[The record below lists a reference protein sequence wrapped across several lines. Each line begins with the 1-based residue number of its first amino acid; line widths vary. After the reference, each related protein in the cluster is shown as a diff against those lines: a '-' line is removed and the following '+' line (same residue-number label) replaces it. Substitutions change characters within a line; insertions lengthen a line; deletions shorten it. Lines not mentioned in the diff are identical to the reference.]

1 MNAKRRRVKAYV
13 NALSDLISSDN
24 PSRELAIQL
33 IKKYLESVNVE
44 PFRGASK
51 PEDIYEKEMISLY
64 VIATR
69 GLGINT
75 EFKELMSR
83 VFNKELTYEDTYLL
97 LSRDAPPET
106 IREEIQ
112 ALVGNIDESYIT
124 RVLRYALI
132 LYHLDFESFEKVI
145 KVLKKAYQ
153 VFPEFSD
160 AIRRFAKFVISV
172 KLAEEISQ
180 GIIKNKIEKEIRK
193 QLISL
198 EIGLPKSTP
207 SDDYVMKVAKITYEI
222 NDTLLSKIF
231 EQTQPPSSKTNESEK

>member
-1 MNAKRRRVKAYV
+1 LNAKRKRVKAYV
-13 NALSDLISSDN
+13 NALSDLISSEN

-69 GLGINT
+69 GLGINS
-75 EFKELMSR
+75 EFKELMSK
-83 VFNKELTYEDTYLL
+83 VFDKELTYEDAYLL
-97 LSRDAPPET
+97 LSRDAPPEVV
-106 IREEIQ
+106 REEIRS
-112 ALVGNIDESYIT
+112 LVSNLDESYIT
-124 RVLRYALI
+124 RVLRYALT
-132 LYHLDFESFEKVI
+132 LYHLDFEPFESVI
-145 KVLKKAYQ
+145 RVLKKAHQ
-153 VFPEFSD
+153 AFPEFSD
-160 AIRRFAKFVISV
+160 AIKRFTKFVISV

-207 SDDYVMKVAKITYEI
+207 PDDYVMKVAKVTYEI
-222 NDTLLSKIF
+222 NDAVLSRIF
-231 EQTQPPSSKTNESEK
+231 EVSRPQNNKTSDSES

>member
-1 MNAKRRRVKAYV
+1 
-13 NALSDLISSDN
+13 
-24 PSRELAIQL
+24 
-33 IKKYLESVNVE
+33 
-44 PFRGASK
+44 
-51 PEDIYEKEMISLY
+51 
-64 VIATR
+64 R

-97 LSRDAPPET
+97 LSRDTPPET

-153 VFPEFSD
+153 TFPEFSD

-231 EQTQPPSSKTNESEK
+231 EQTQPPNNKTSESDKT

>member
-13 NALSDLISSDN
+13 NALSDLINSDN

-33 IKKYLESVNVE
+33 VRKYLESVNVE

-75 EFKELMSR
+75 EFREVMGK

-97 LSRDAPPET
+97 LSRDVPPEV

-132 LYHLDFESFEKVI
+132 LYHLDFESFENVI

-153 VFPEFSD
+153 AFPEFSD
-160 AIRRFAKFVISV
+160 AIRRFTKFVISV

-180 GIIKNKIEKEIRK
+180 GIIKNRIEKEIRK

-207 SDDYVMKVAKITYEI
+207 SDDYVMKVAKVTYEI
-222 NDTLLSKIF
+222 DDTLLSKIF
-231 EQTQPPSSKTNESEK
+231 EQNQPQTNKTSD

>member
-33 IKKYLESVNVE
+33 VKKYLESVNVE

-69 GLGINT
+69 GLGINS
-75 EFKELMSR
+75 EFRELMSN

-97 LSRDAPPET
+97 LSRDAPPEI
-106 IREEIQ
+106 IREEIR

-132 LYHLDFESFEKVI
+132 LYHLDFESFENVI
-145 KVLKKAYQ
+145 RVLKKAYQ
-153 VFPEFSD
+153 AFPEFSD
-160 AIRRFAKFVISV
+160 AVRRFTKFVISV

-207 SDDYVMKVAKITYEI
+207 SDDYVMKVAKVTYEI
-222 NDTLLSKIF
+222 SDTLLSKIF
-231 EQTQPPSSKTNESEK
+231 EQTQPQNNKTND

>member
-33 IKKYLESVNVE
+33 VKKYLESVNVE

-69 GLGINT
+69 GLGINS
-75 EFKELMSR
+75 EFRELMSK

-97 LSRDAPPET
+97 LSRDAPPEI
-106 IREEIQ
+106 IREEIR

-132 LYHLDFESFEKVI
+132 LYHLDFESFENVI
-145 KVLKKAYQ
+145 RVLKKAYQ
-153 VFPEFSD
+153 AFPEFSD
-160 AIRRFAKFVISV
+160 AVRRFTKFVISV

-207 SDDYVMKVAKITYEI
+207 SDDYVMKVAKVTYEI
-222 NDTLLSKIF
+222 SDTLLSKIF
-231 EQTQPPSSKTNESEK
+231 EQTQPQNNKTND

>member
-33 IKKYLESVNVE
+33 VKKYLESVNVE

-69 GLGINT
+69 GLGINN
-75 EFKELMSR
+75 EFRELMSK

-97 LSRDAPPET
+97 LSRDTPPEI
-106 IREEIQ
+106 IREEIR

-132 LYHLDFESFEKVI
+132 LYHLDFESFENVI
-145 KVLKKAYQ
+145 RVLKKAYQ
-153 VFPEFSD
+153 AFPEFSD
-160 AIRRFAKFVISV
+160 AVRRFTKFVISV

-207 SDDYVMKVAKITYEI
+207 SDDYVMKVAKVTYEI
-222 NDTLLSKIF
+222 SDTLLSKIF
-231 EQTQPPSSKTNESEK
+231 EQTQPQNNKTSD

>member
-1 MNAKRRRVKAYV
+1 MKAYV

-33 IKKYLESVNVE
+33 VKKYLESVNVE

-69 GLGINT
+69 GLGINS
-75 EFKELMSR
+75 EFRELMSK

-97 LSRDAPPET
+97 LSRDAPPEI
-106 IREEIQ
+106 IREEIR

-132 LYHLDFESFEKVI
+132 LYHLDFESFENVI
-145 KVLKKAYQ
+145 RVLKKAYQ
-153 VFPEFSD
+153 AFPEFSD
-160 AIRRFAKFVISV
+160 AVRRFTKFVISV

-207 SDDYVMKVAKITYEI
+207 SDDYVMKVAKVTYEI
-222 NDTLLSKIF
+222 SDTLLSKIF
-231 EQTQPPSSKTNESEK
+231 EQTQPQNNKTSD

>member
-1 MNAKRRRVKAYV
+1 LNAKRRRVKAYV

-33 IKKYLESVNVE
+33 VKKYLESVNVE

-69 GLGINT
+69 GLGINS
-75 EFKELMSR
+75 EFRELMSK

-97 LSRDAPPET
+97 LSRDAPPEI
-106 IREEIQ
+106 IREEIR

-132 LYHLDFESFEKVI
+132 LYHLDFESFENVI
-145 KVLKKAYQ
+145 RVLKKAYQ
-153 VFPEFSD
+153 AFPEFSD
-160 AIRRFAKFVISV
+160 AVRRFTKFVISV

-207 SDDYVMKVAKITYEI
+207 SDDYVMKVAKVTYEI
-222 NDTLLSKIF
+222 SDTLLSKIF
-231 EQTQPPSSKTNESEK
+231 EQTQPQNNKTSD

>member
-1 MNAKRRRVKAYV
+1 MKAYV
-13 NALSDLISSDN
+13 NALSDLISNEN

-33 IKKYLESVNVE
+33 VKKYLESVNVE

-69 GLGINT
+69 GLGINN
-75 EFKELMSR
+75 EFKELMSK
-83 VFNKELTYEDTYLL
+83 VFSKELTYEDTYLL
-97 LSRDAPPET
+97 LSRDAPPEI

-132 LYHLDFESFEKVI
+132 LYHLDFESFESVI

-153 VFPEFSD
+153 AFPEFSD
-160 AIRRFAKFVISV
+160 AIRRFTKFAISV
-172 KLAEEISQ
+172 KLADEISQ
-180 GIIKNKIEKEIRK
+180 GMIKNKIEKEIRK

-198 EIGLPKSTP
+198 EIGLPRSTP
-207 SDDYVMKVAKITYEI
+207 SDDYVMKVAKATHEI
-222 NDTLLSKIF
+222 SDTVLSKIF
-231 EQTQPPSSKTNESEK
+231 EQTQLQNNKPNED

>member
-1 MNAKRRRVKAYV
+1 VKAYV

-33 IKKYLESVNVE
+33 VKKYLESANVE

-64 VIATR
+64 VVATR
-69 GLGINT
+69 GLGINS
-75 EFKELMSR
+75 EFKELMSK
-83 VFNKELTYEDTYLL
+83 VFSKELTYEDTYLL
-97 LSRDAPPET
+97 LSRDVPPEI

-112 ALVGNIDESYIT
+112 ALVGSVDESYIT

-132 LYHLDFESFEKVI
+132 LYHLDFESFESVI

-153 VFPEFSD
+153 AFPEFSD

-180 GIIKNKIEKEIRK
+180 GMIKNKIEKEIRK

-198 EIGLPKSTP
+198 EIGLPKTTP
-207 SDDYVMKVAKITYEI
+207 SDDYVMKVAKVTYEVSDAI
-222 NDTLLSKIF
+222 LAKIF
-231 EQTQPPSSKTNESEK
+231 EQAYPPQNNRAGNSGS

>member
-1 MNAKRRRVKAYV
+1 LNAKRRRVKAYV

-33 IKKYLESVNVE
+33 VKKYLESVNVE

-69 GLGINT
+69 GLGINS
-75 EFKELMSR
+75 EFRELMSK

-97 LSRDAPPET
+97 LSRDTPPEI
-106 IREEIQ
+106 IREEIR

-132 LYHLDFESFEKVI
+132 LYHLDFESFENVI
-145 KVLKKAYQ
+145 RVLKKAYQ
-153 VFPEFSD
+153 AFPEFSD
-160 AIRRFAKFVISV
+160 AVRRFTKFVISV

-207 SDDYVMKVAKITYEI
+207 SDDYVMKVAKVTYEI
-222 NDTLLSKIF
+222 SDTLLSKIF
-231 EQTQPPSSKTNESEK
+231 EQTQPQNNKTSD

>member
-33 IKKYLESVNVE
+33 VKKYLESVNVE

-69 GLGINT
+69 GLGINS
-75 EFKELMSR
+75 EFRELMSK

-97 LSRDAPPET
+97 LSRDAPPEI
-106 IREEIQ
+106 IREEIR

-132 LYHLDFESFEKVI
+132 LYHLDFESFENVI
-145 KVLKKAYQ
+145 RVLKKTYQ
-153 VFPEFSD
+153 AFPEFSD
-160 AIRRFAKFVISV
+160 AVRRFTKFVISV

-207 SDDYVMKVAKITYEI
+207 SDDYVMKVAKVTYEI
-222 NDTLLSKIF
+222 SDTLLSKIF
-231 EQTQPPSSKTNESEK
+231 EQTQPQNNKTSD

>member
-33 IKKYLESVNVE
+33 VKKYLESVNVE

-69 GLGINT
+69 GLGINS
-75 EFKELMSR
+75 EFRELMSK

-97 LSRDAPPET
+97 LSRDTPPEI
-106 IREEIQ
+106 IREEIR

-132 LYHLDFESFEKVI
+132 LYHLDFESFENVI
-145 KVLKKAYQ
+145 RVLKKAYQ
-153 VFPEFSD
+153 AFPEFSD
-160 AIRRFAKFVISV
+160 AVRRFTKFVISV

-207 SDDYVMKVAKITYEI
+207 SDDYVMKVAKVTYEI
-222 NDTLLSKIF
+222 SDTLLSKIF
-231 EQTQPPSSKTNESEK
+231 EQTQPQNNKTSD

>member
-24 PSRELAIQL
+24 PTRELAIQL
-33 IKKYLESVNVE
+33 IKKYLENANVE

-69 GLGINT
+69 GLGVNS
-75 EFKELMSR
+75 EFKELMSK
-83 VFNKELTYEDTYLL
+83 VFYKELTYEDAYLL
-97 LSRDAPPET
+97 LTRDAPPET
-106 IREEIQ
+106 VREEIQ
-112 ALVGNIDESYIT
+112 SLAGNIDESYIT
-124 RVLRYALI
+124 RVLRYALT
-132 LYHLDFESFEKVI
+132 LYHLDFEPFESVVR
-145 KVLKKAYQ
+145 VLKKAHQ
-153 VFPEFSD
+153 AFPEFSE
-160 AIRRFAKFVISV
+160 AIKRFTKFVISV

-198 EIGLPKSTP
+198 EIGLPKTTP
-207 SDDYVMKVAKITYEI
+207 PDDYVMKVAKITYEV
-222 NDTLLSKIF
+222 NDSVLSRIF
-231 EQTQPPSSKTNESEK
+231 EQTKPQTDNAEG

>member
-33 IKKYLESVNVE
+33 VKKYLESVNVE

-69 GLGINT
+69 GLGINS
-75 EFKELMSR
+75 EFRELMSK

-97 LSRDAPPET
+97 LSRDAPPEI
-106 IREEIQ
+106 IREEIR

-132 LYHLDFESFEKVI
+132 LYHLDFESFENVI
-145 KVLKKAYQ
+145 RVLKKAYQ
-153 VFPEFSD
+153 AFPEFSD
-160 AIRRFAKFVISV
+160 AVRRFTKFVISV

-207 SDDYVMKVAKITYEI
+207 SDDYVMKVAKVTYEI
-222 NDTLLSKIF
+222 SDTLLSKIF
-231 EQTQPPSSKTNESEK
+231 EQTQPQNNKTSD